1 MTATLGEKIKLTIFG
16 ESHGL
21 GIGCV
26 IDGLPPGFAIDLDAV
41 KKEMQRR
48 APGKNKLATA
58 RHEKDA
64 FIIQSGFFE
73 GKTTG
78 TPLCVLI
85 PNSDQHSGDY
95 SKLQNVMRPGHADYS
110 GKVKYKGF
118 NDYRGGG
125 HFSGRLT
132 APLVFMGAV
141 AKQILAQRGIY
152 VGAHIASVWEVQDK
166 SFNPLGESAELF
178 AELAA
183 KDFPTLDD
191 AAGAEMQQLILAAKQ
206 SCDSVGG
213 VIECMVINVPAGVG
227 EPFFDSLESRLA
239 HALFSVPAV
248 KGIEFGKGFALAQ
261 MPGSEANDQMYYDNG
276 VVKTYTN
283 NNGGI
288 TGGITNGMPV
298 LFKAAVKPTPSIA
311 KVQKTVDL
319 STESNTELVITGR
332 HDPCIVQ
339 RAVPVIEGV
348 AAWVIL
354 DMLLAG
360 EK

>member
-48 APGKNKLATA
+48 APGKSPLATA
-58 RHEKDA
+58 RNEKDA
-64 FIIQSGFFE
+64 FMIESGFFE
-73 GKTTG
+73 GRTTG

-95 SKLQNVMRPGHADYS
+95 SKLKNVMRPGHADYS
-110 GKVKYKGF
+110 GKVKYNGF

-132 APLVFMGAV
+132 APLVFMGAA
-141 AKQILAQRGIY
+141 AKQILAKRGIY
-152 VGAHIASVWEVQDK
+152 VGAHIAAVAGVNDTP
-166 SFNPLGESAELF
+166 FNPLGESEDTF
-178 AELAA
+178 SELAH
-183 KDFPTLDD
+183 KTFPVLDD
-191 AAGAEMQQLILAAKQ
+191 AAGEAMQEKILAAKQ

-213 VIECMVINVPAGVG
+213 VIECMAINLPSGIGA
-227 EPFFDSLESRLA
+227 PFFDSLESRLA

-248 KGIEFGKGFALAQ
+248 KGIEFGKGFALTQ
-261 MPGSEANDQMYYDNG
+261 MPGSEANDQMYYDSG

-298 LFKAAVKPTPSIA
+298 LFKVAVKPTPSIA

-348 AAWVIL
+348 VAWVIL

>member
-1 MTATLGEKIKLTIFG
+1 
-16 ESHGL
+16 
-21 GIGCV
+21 
-26 IDGLPPGFAIDLDAV
+26 
-41 KKEMQRR
+41 
-48 APGKNKLATA
+48 
-58 RHEKDA
+58 
-64 FIIQSGFFE
+64 
-73 GKTTG
+73 
-78 TPLCVLI
+78 
-85 PNSDQHSGDY
+85 
-95 SKLQNVMRPGHADYS
+95 MRPGHADYS
-110 GKVKYKGF
+110 GKVKYNGF

-152 VGAHIASVWEVQDK
+152 VGAHIAAVAGVKDMP
-166 SFNPLGESAELF
+166 FNPLGESADTF
-178 AELAA
+178 SELAQ
-183 KDFPTLDD
+183 KSFPVLDD
-191 AAGAEMQQLILAAKQ
+191 AAGNEMQQLILAAKQ

-213 VIECMVINVPAGVG
+213 VIECMAINLPAGIG
-227 EPFFDSLESRLA
+227 APFFDSLESRLA
-239 HALFSVPAV
+239 LALFSVPAV

>member
-1 MTATLGEKIKLTIFG
+1 
-16 ESHGL
+16 
-21 GIGCV
+21 
-26 IDGLPPGFAIDLDAV
+26 
-41 KKEMQRR
+41 
-48 APGKNKLATA
+48 
-58 RHEKDA
+58 
-64 FIIQSGFFE
+64 
-73 GKTTG
+73 
-78 TPLCVLI
+78 
-85 PNSDQHSGDY
+85 
-95 SKLQNVMRPGHADYS
+95 MRPGHADYS
-110 GKVKYKGF
+110 GKVKYNGF

-132 APLVFMGAV
+132 APLVFMGAA
-141 AKQILAQRGIY
+141 AKQILAKRGIY
-152 VGAHIASVWEVQDK
+152 VGAHIAAVAGVKDTP
-166 SFNPLGESAELF
+166 FNPLGESADTF
-178 AELAA
+178 SELAQ
-183 KDFPTLDD
+183 KTFPVLDD
-191 AAGAEMQQLILAAKQ
+191 AAGNEMQQLILAAKQ

-213 VIECMVINVPAGVG
+213 VIECMAINLPAGIG
-227 EPFFDSLESRLA
+227 APFFDSLESRLA

-261 MPGSEANDQMYYDNG
+261 MTGSEANDQMYYDNG